1 MNIAITQ
8 REITIRGWTYDC
20 TQQDWFD
27 FLGQHTLWTIPN
39 NAPFNLTE
47 ADCLFVS
54 GGTGSERRDRTESM
68 AIQLFADKPVVGV
81 CHGAF
86 FMNELFGGTNSTIEG
101 HQGTEHTIEME
112 SKVYQVNSYHTEL
125 IETLADCLEPI
136 AWDMDGNVE
145 GFRHKTRPL
154 WGIVWH
160 PERMKTPV
168 LPKAVEELL
177 ND

>member
-8 REITIRGWTYDC
+8 REVTIRGWTYDC

-47 ADCLFVS
+47 ADCLVVS
-54 GGTGSERRDRTESM
+54 GGTSSERRNRTESM

-86 FMNELFGGTNSTIEG
+86 MLNKYFQGTFCDIEG
-101 HQGTEHTIEME
+101 HQNTVHPIELEGKTYMT
-112 SKVYQVNSYHTEL
+112 NSYHSIAIKRLGTSLTE
-125 IETLADCLEPI
+125 IGHDT
-136 AWDMDGNVE
+136 E
-145 GFRHKTRPL
+145 GHCEAFKHDTFLSEKRHFAL
-154 WGIVWH
+154 
-160 PERMKTPV
+160 
-168 LPKAVEELL
+168 
-177 ND
+177 

>member
-54 GGTGSERRDRTESM
+54 GGTGSERRIVLSLWLYNYLLTS
-68 AIQLFADKPVVGV
+68 QLLEYV
-81 CHGAF
+81 
-86 FMNELFGGTNSTIEG
+86 M
-101 HQGTEHTIEME
+101 EHF
-112 SKVYQVNSYHTEL
+112 L
-125 IETLADCLEPI
+125 
-136 AWDMDGNVE
+136 
-145 GFRHKTRPL
+145 
-154 WGIVWH
+154 
-160 PERMKTPV
+160 
-168 LPKAVEELL
+168 
-177 ND
+177 